1 MSREELSV
9 IDVIGYAFLPPALL
23 SEVPIGL
30 TVIPVKFFILKA
42 LSGSSGFYH
51 HFPEVFIRGSWSLY
65 RTRLVPQTRPDFC
78 VLSSEKELITD
89 LLFVRRTDWLP
100 RITTRMYQKVPVY
113 SDTLKPHVTMRHQRL
128 ATTIHGR
135 RLAQASG
142 KLNARF
148 RSDILTNS
156 AILIA
161 VIPPRRNFSAA
172 PFIKLPASPL
182 PFQ

>member
-23 SEVPIGL
+23 SKVPIGL

-65 RTRLVPQTRPDFC
+65 RTRLVPQTRVIHPLPGSSRLYPSHSPLHLIERQPDFC

-113 SDTLKPHVTMRHQRL
+113 SDTL
-128 ATTIHGR
+128 
-135 RLAQASG
+135 
-142 KLNARF
+142 
-148 RSDILTNS
+148 
-156 AILIA
+156 
-161 VIPPRRNFSAA
+161 VIPNLITYQNA
-172 PFIKLPASPL
+172 
-182 PFQ
+182 Q